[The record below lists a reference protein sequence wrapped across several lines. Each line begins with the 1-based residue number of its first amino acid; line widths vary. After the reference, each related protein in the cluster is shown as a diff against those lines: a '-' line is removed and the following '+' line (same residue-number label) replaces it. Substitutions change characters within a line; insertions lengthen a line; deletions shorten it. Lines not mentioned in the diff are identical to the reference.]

1 LTIAITRAKKKGGSM
16 DCPRRRAIFIIAQNP
31 TLRKPSH
38 QVLQKFFLPLTLDID
53 KNIRY
58 NKCNSMF
65 PLSENDR
72 IFHYSI
78 EVFMETLERIT
89 HAGLIP
95 LLSPKKPELALP
107 LLAALC
113 SGGISAAEF
122 SMEIPF
128 TPDALRN
135 GSRLFPDLLLGAGGI
150 STIADARLALD
161 SGARY
166 LTTSGYSSAIAA
178 LCKDRDAL
186 YLPQCTTPSELLSA
200 SLDGLSVVGL
210 FAPHLWASEALVNE
224 LINAFPKL
232 KIIACRVPCKAAPE
246 LLSHPR
252 ISTCTLIGLGSDSP
266 DQLASVC
273 RQLTLETEGYKG

>member
-1 LTIAITRAKKKGGSM
+1 M
-16 DCPRRRAIFIIAQNP
+16 DCPRRRATVIIPQNP

-38 QVLQKFFLPLTLDID
+38 QVLQKYFLPLTLDID
-53 KNIRY
+53 EDIRY
-58 NKCNSMF
+58 NKYNSMF
-65 PLSENDR
+65 PSSENDR
-72 IFHYSI
+72 KIHYYK
-78 EVFMETLERIT
+78 EVFMQTLERIT

-128 TPDALRN
+128 TPDALRS

-150 STIADARLALD
+150 TTIADARLALD

-166 LTTSGYSSAIAA
+166 ITTPGYSSAIAA
-178 LCKDRDAL
+178 LCQEQDAL
-186 YLPQCTTPSELLSA
+186 YLPQCTNPSELLSA
-200 SLDGLSVVGL
+200 SLDNLSVIGL
-210 FAPHLWASEALVNE
+210 FAPHLWTSDAMINE

-232 KIIACRVPCKAAPE
+232 KVIACRVPYDAAPK
-246 LLSHPR
+246 LLSNPR
-252 ISTCTLIGLGSDSP
+252 ITTCTLTGFSSDSP
-266 DQLASVC
+266 DQLASAC
-273 RQLTLETEGYKG
+273 RQLTLATEVCN